1 MLNMHVYVLKKTVG
15 DFKLELYL
23 NLIERR
29 VSREIQKS
37 KLIGGRTNVLSNK
50 CKINAFY
57 HKSVSLSLDTVCYI
71 PLLISKCLSIE

>member
-15 DFKLELYL
+15 DFKLELYQ
-23 NLIERR
+23 NLIERG

-50 CKINAFY
+50 CKIYAFK
-57 HKSVSLSLDTVCYI
+57 HKSVSLILYATY
-71 PLLISKCLSIE
+71 LY